1 MDGLLVVIA
10 VLAVAGAFGIYRK
23 RTDGRIKPIDTP
35 MPSRPPVDGIGS
47 LGELGERGTI
57 VQFSSAFCQPCKA
70 AKAIS
75 TDIAKIVPGV
85 KHIDIDAE
93 SHLELVRNFNVM
105 RTPTIFVL
113 DAHGRVSARISGVP
127 RKDELLVAL
136 DDRAAE
142 NL

>member
-1 MDGLLVVIA
+1 MDGVVVVA
-10 VLAVAGAFGIYRK
+10 VVLAIAGAFGIYRQ
-23 RTDGRIKPIDTP
+23 RTDGKVRMTEPTLVPKPIDH
-35 MPSRPPVDGIGS
+35 GI
-47 LGELGERGTI
+47 GELGERGTI

-70 AKAIS
+70 AKIIS
-75 TDIAKIVPGV
+75 KDIANIVPGV

-93 SHLELVRNFNVM
+93 SNLDLVRTFNVM

-113 DAHGRVSARISGVP
+113 NKDGQVSARISGVP

>member
-1 MDGLLVVIA
+1 MDGLVVVA
-10 VLAVAGAFGIYRK
+10 VVLAIAGAFGIYRQ
-23 RTDGRIKPIDTP
+23 RTDGKVRMTEPSPVPKPIDH
-35 MPSRPPVDGIGS
+35 GI
-47 LGELGERGTI
+47 GELGERGTI

-70 AKAIS
+70 AKIIS
-75 TDIAKIVPGV
+75 KDIANIVPGV

-93 SHLELVRNFNVM
+93 SNLDLVRTFNVM

-113 DAHGRVSARISGVP
+113 NKDGQVSARISGVP